1 MKTPWRG
8 GNTRTKNMK
17 LISKADLYRKTDRE
31 LAGLK
36 EEFRRRAGN
45 CEQQRR
51 ANYAA
56 IADIRTVQ
64 GQRRYLRPNL

>member
-1 MKTPWRG
+1 MAGPQHEE
-8 GNTRTKNMK
+8 KNMR

-45 CEQQRR
+45 FEQQRR
-51 ANYAA
+51 TNYAA

-64 GQRRYLRPNL
+64 GQRRIMRPNL

>member
-1 MKTPWRG
+1 MR
-8 GNTRTKNMK
+8 
-17 LISKADLYRKTDRE
+17 LISKADLSKKTDRE

-64 GQRRYLRPNL
+64 GQRRIVRPNL